1 MGEDRRSTAP
11 LWPLFASA
19 CGYGGRV
26 LRLLALLLPL
36 SLDTFAVAAG
46 LGAAG
51 LSRSQRLRVS
61 LVFVGFEA
69 AMPLVGIGV
78 GQAIGHTVG
87 SFADYLAGAA
97 LLALG
102 AFLLFS
108 DGDDETATAA
118 TLARARGLAVIGL
131 GISISLD
138 ELAIGFSIGLLRLPL
153 AWAIGLIAAQA
164 LLAAQLGLRLG
175 ARIGEHLRE
184 RAERFAGLALGVLGV
199 IFLAERI
206 I

>member
-11 LWPLFASA
+11 LWPLFVSA

>member
-1 MGEDRRSTAP
+1 
-11 LWPLFASA
+11 
-19 CGYGGRV
+19 V

-36 SLDTFAVAAG
+36 SMDTFAVAAA

-61 LVFVGFEA
+61 LVLAGFEA
-69 AMPLVGIGV
+69 VMPLVGIVV
-78 GQAIGHTVG
+78 GQGIGHTVG
-87 SFADYLAGAA
+87 SLADYLASAA

-102 AFLLFS
+102 GFLLL
-108 DGDDETATAA
+108 GDADDATSTAA
-118 TLARARGLAVIGL
+118 MLARAHGLAVVGL

-138 ELAIGFSIGLLRLPL
+138 ELAIGFSIGLLRVPL

-175 ARIGEHLRE
+175 ARLDEHVRQQT
-184 RAERFAGLALGVLGV
+184 ERFAGLALIVLGL